1 MREFKKKA
9 RILLIDD
16 NSDHLRGIKE
26 LITLETSYDIA
37 GTTTSANIG
46 INLVKKYHPELVIID
61 VNMPEKDGL
70 QAIQE
75 IEKLELDTKIL
86 VFKFNL

>member
-46 INLVKKYHPELVIID
+46 INLVKKISS
-61 VNMPEKDGL
+61 
-70 QAIQE
+70 
-75 IEKLELDTKIL
+75 
-86 VFKFNL
+86 